1 MASINLHHA
10 LAATFGAEQQGH
22 VQSEL
27 FLQAGIANHSD
38 ASSTARVSD
47 LQMTRLVQAIWRLTK
62 DEFMGFTLNLCKP
75 GTFAFMLNC
84 INANNNLLDALQQGT
99 QFYNLITEDI
109 KTEIKSTDKAVSIE
123 FSFTQPELDPD
134 HFFHE
139 FWFVIW
145 HRLACWLTGVQI
157 PLLEVHFCYPKPE
170 HAKELKLMFPC
181 RHKFGQ
187 SQNKLTFDASFAHC
201 ELIRSKNEIVQF
213 LDHSPFDLLTIP
225 GFDLSTSTEVKQC
238 LLRSYNDNKG
248 NNKNYTKE
256 NKQGHPIQKLGLP
269 TLEQVANELNLSQP
283 TLHRRLKQEGLSFQV
298 IKDELMKDLAIELL
312 TKQKMPVYEIAER
325 VGFSDARSLTRAFK
339 KWTGLTP
346 REYSRL
352 SNKN

>member
-10 LAATFGAEQQGH
+10 LAATFGVEQQGH

-27 FLQAGIANHSD
+27 LLQAGIANHSD
-38 ASSTARVSD
+38 PSFAARVSD

-62 DEFMGFTLNLCKP
+62 DEFMGFTPNLCKP

-123 FSFTQPELDPD
+123 FSFPQPALDPD

-157 PLLEVHFCYPKPE
+157 PLLEVHFCYPRPE

-187 SQNKLTFDASFAHC
+187 RQNKLSFDASFANC
-201 ELIRSKNEIVQF
+201 ELIRTKKEIAQF
-213 LDHSPFDLLTIP
+213 LHHSPFDLLTIP
-225 GFDLSTSTEVKQC
+225 GFDLSVSTEVKQC
-238 LLRSYNDNKG
+238 LLRSY
-248 NNKNYTKE
+248 
-256 NKQGHPIQKLGLP
+256 KQGHPQQKLGLP

-283 TLHRRLKQEGLSFQV
+283 TLHRRLKKEGLSCQM

-352 SNKN
+352 SNNT

>member
-10 LAATFGAEQQGH
+10 LAATFGAEQQGLEP
-22 VQSEL
+22 SEL
-27 FLQAGIANHSD
+27 LLQAGIAKRSD
-38 ASSTARVSD
+38 ANSTARVSD
-47 LQMTRLVQAIWRLTK
+47 LQMTRLVQTIWRLTQ
-62 DEFMGFTLNLCKP
+62 DEFMGFTANSCKP

-84 INANNNLLDALQQGT
+84 INTKCNLLDALQQGT
-99 QFYNLITEDI
+99 QFYNLVTQDIRTEVR
-109 KTEIKSTDKAVSIE
+109 STKKQISIE
-123 FSFTQPELDPD
+123 FLFAKPEFDPD

-187 SQNKLTFDASFAHC
+187 SHNKLTFDASFASC
-201 ELIRSKNEIVQF
+201 ELIRSKKEIAQF
-213 LDHSPFDLLTIP
+213 LHHSPFDLLTIP

-238 LLRSYNDNKG
+238 LLRSYQQG
-248 NNKNYTKE
+248 RPQQ
-256 NKQGHPIQKLGLP
+256 KQVLP
-269 TLEQVANELNLSQP
+269 TLGKVANELNLSQP
-283 TLHRRLKQEGLSFQV
+283 TLHRRLKQEGLSFQM
-298 IKDELMKDLAIELL
+298 IKDELIKDIAIELL
-312 TKQKMPVYEIAER
+312 TKQKIPVYEIAER

-346 REYSRL
+346 RAYSQL
-352 SNKN
+352 GNKN